1 MSTTHGDQIQ
11 TADELESS
19 WALDPRWAGIERVH
33 SAQDVVALR
42 GSVREESTLALR
54 GAARLW
60 QLLHSRTLLPA
71 LGALTGNQAVQQV
84 RAGLEAIYLSGWQV
98 AADANLAGHTYP
110 DQSLYP
116 PNSVPAVVRRINNA
130 LLRADQIDTA
140 ARLATGAGSSGRR
153 GEPGKEQGGRHERD
167 WLAPI
172 VADAEAGFG
181 GGLNAF
187 ELMKAMIAAG
197 AAGVHWE
204 GQLASETKCGHLG
217 GKGLIPTGQHIKTLS
232 AARLAADVAD
242 VPTLVIART
251 DAHAATLITSDVDE
265 RDREFI
271 TGERTAEGFYHVR
284 NGMEPVIAC
293 GLAFAPAADLLWVE
307 TSTPD
312 LE

>member
-54 GAARLW
+54 GADRLW

-98 AADANLAGHTYP
+98 VEQANLSGQTYP

-116 PNSVPAVVRRINNA
+116 VNSVPAVVRRINNA
-130 LLRADQIDTA
+130 LLRADQIDWA
-140 ARLATGAGSSGRR
+140 Q
-153 GEPGKEQGGRHERD
+153 EQDGN

-172 VADAEAGFG
+172 VADAEAG
-181 GGLNAF
+181 
-187 ELMKAMIAAG
+187 
-197 AAGVHWE
+197 
-204 GQLASETKCGHLG
+204 
-217 GKGLIPTGQHIKTLS
+217 
-232 AARLAADVAD
+232 
-242 VPTLVIART
+242 
-251 DAHAATLITSDVDE
+251 
-265 RDREFI
+265 
-271 TGERTAEGFYHVR
+271 
-284 NGMEPVIAC
+284 
-293 GLAFAPAADLLWVE
+293 
-307 TSTPD
+307 
-312 LE
+312 